1 MADEKRITGRL
12 TLDELKLMMGYQ
24 LPDSNLKAFE
34 GHALVKVYRLEN
46 AVHAN
51 FVETMLKEEGIPF
64 FIRTYKD
71 TAYDGI
77 FTASNGWGEVI
88 TREEDSEKAGQLIK
102 DVLESRFDAPELDE
116 DDK

>member
-1 MADEKRITGRL
+1 MTGRL
-12 TLDELKLMMGYQ
+12 TLDELKMMMGGYQ
-24 LPDSNLKAFE
+24 FSDGDLKAFE
-34 GHALVKVYRLEN
+34 GHALVKVYQLED

-88 TREEDSEKAGQLIK
+88 TREGDAEKAGQLIK
-102 DVLESRFDAPELDE
+102 DILESKFDAPELHE